1 MSYGYSVVCPKH
13 SAETLGRRA
22 GIAVFRDWLLVEAER
37 AALARLLDTANR

>member
-22 GIAVFRDWLLVEAER
+22 GIAVFRDWLLAER